1 MGFLLMRLG
10 AKVQGERRVSD
21 VRGRRQGWK
30 RLRLGLAGVLF
41 FVLALALMKE
51 GAGGLAPLL
60 RGHLDITNAADSMG
74 FGWLMAYLVLSGSP
88 VAVAA
93 VALLSADALSS
104 LQTFAMVAGSR
115 LGAGLI
121 VLLVGLIY
129 ILRGHERWTALTA
142 GVLSLLLTG
151 SIQLLALPIGFLIL
165 SRGWL
170 DGISVPVVGA
180 LAAGINW
187 GLDPLTAPLVAILP
201 SWALFIVGIGL
212 ATLSFRFF
220 DRALPQ
226 VRLEKTNFG
235 QIPRL
240 VYRPEVMF
248 LMGLVVTLFTMSVSI
263 SVGILVPLSA
273 RGYMRREN
281 IIPYI
286 LGANI
291 STFVDTLVGA
301 ALLGDPRAVT
311 VVATHMICA
320 AVVSLP
326 IIVFAYRPYERGV
339 SRILAWVTRRRRNF
353 ALFMGVIFAIPLVLV
368 LL

>member
-1 MGFLLMRLG
+1 MESQ
-10 AKVQGERRVSD
+10 QGRWLNWR
-21 VRGRRQGWK
+21 
-30 RLRLGLAGVLF
+30 RLGLGLSGLLL
-41 FVLALALMKE
+41 FVLALGLMKE

-60 RGHLDITNAADSMG
+60 RGRLAVTNTADSMG

-88 VAVAA
+88 VAAAA
-93 VALLSADALSS
+93 VALLSAGALLP
-104 LQTFAMVAGSR
+104 LQTFTMVAGSR
-115 LGAGLI
+115 LGACLI
-121 VLLVGLIY
+121 VLLVGFIY
-129 ILRGHERWTALTA
+129 TLRGHERWAALTA

-151 SIQLLALPIGFLIL
+151 SVQLVALPMGLLIL

-170 DGISVPVVGA
+170 DSLSIPA
-180 LAAGINW
+180 LEGLADGVNW
-187 GLDPLTAPLVAILP
+187 GLEPLINPLAAFLP
-201 SWALFIVGIGL
+201 DWALFAAGVGL
-212 ATLSFRFF
+212 VTLSFRLF

-226 VRLEKTNFG
+226 IRVKRTDMG

-248 LMGLVVTLFTMSVSI
+248 LMGLAITLVTMSVSI

-291 STFVDTLVGA
+291 STFVDTLVAA

-311 VVATHMICA
+311 VVVTHMVCA
-320 AVVSLP
+320 AIVSLLL
-326 IIVFAYRPYERGV
+326 ILLAYRPYERAV
-339 SRILAWVTRRRRNF
+339 SDALTWIIGRRRNF
-353 ALFMGVIFAIPLVLV
+353 ALFLGAIFVIPVVLI